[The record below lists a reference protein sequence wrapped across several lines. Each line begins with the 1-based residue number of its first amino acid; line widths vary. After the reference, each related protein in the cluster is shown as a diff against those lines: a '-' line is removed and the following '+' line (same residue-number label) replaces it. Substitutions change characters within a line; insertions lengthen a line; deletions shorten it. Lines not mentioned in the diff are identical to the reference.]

1 MWRKSMALA
10 IVMLVHWCSDIGVS
24 WRISSCFDCRL
35 LKERTA
41 GGYYCQGFNVR
52 LSYDIARTVNDCP
65 KKIPFEEQKSGRAK
79 VLDDLY
85 QKCCEYAVMVLGPF
99 TARELVVVTQF
110 QNKNSLWQMLEDLVR
125 QGRLNKGKMR
135 IANRYGHTYRSNVYF
150 PVWRQD
156 SPNWYTTSGQTNY
169 EEAVT
174 HTQESLELLSSGC
187 K

>member
-174 HTQESLELLSSGC
+174 QESLELLGSGC